1 MEFTDEEIKVILEKH
16 VTRQKYNR
24 EHYKKKYQEDEV
36 HRSKVKQRAKE
47 YYEKNKENIC
57 AHQKNRYYADLENER
72 ERKRE
77 YYWNKKAESALQS
90 IKAI

>member
-1 MEFTDEEIKVILEKH
+1 MVMTKEEKADYQREYRLRNKERDREFIKA
-16 VTRQKYNR
+16 
-24 EHYKKKYQEDEV
+24 
-36 HRSKVKQRAKE
+36 RAKD

>member
-1 MEFTDEEIKVILEKH
+1 MVMTKEEKADYQREYRLRNKERDREFIKA
-16 VTRQKYNR
+16 
-24 EHYKKKYQEDEV
+24 
-36 HRSKVKQRAKE
+36 RAKE